1 MKRHTFFV
9 CGISYYV
16 YGYKKFINKQV
27 VLITYEKNTVF
38 VFGLTMTIAQLSG
51 RKKKKKMRP
60 LSAF

>member
-1 MKRHTFFV
+1 MW
-9 CGISYYV
+9 GISYYV
-16 YGYKKFINKQV
+16 NGYEKFINKQV
-27 VLITYEKNTVF
+27 VLFTYEKNTVF